1 MCATCGKKILEVKNR
16 AHAVI
21 LAGQL
26 VLLGAKYKLD
36 TVDLSKILT
45 LMKWN
50 CRRGDKEIV
59 PQDLSEGR
67 RSPFN

>member
-1 MCATCGKKILEVKNR
+1 MQSTCF
-16 AHAVI
+16 
-21 LAGQL
+21 GQL
-26 VLLGAKYKLD
+26 ALLGAKLYKLD

-50 CRRGDKEIV
+50 CRHGDKEIV
-59 PQDLSEGR
+59 PRDLSEGR